1 MAESS
6 NGAVFVAER
15 GEGDP
20 VLFVHGSVVG
30 ATTWKKQRP
39 LAKRWTTKILDRR
52 GFGKSPDTDRDDFQ
66 TDAADINEALGDGAH
81 LVAHSYGAIGA
92 MLAAGERPEAVR
104 SLTLVEPVAY
114 AAAIEHPAVQRAV
127 VDLIEYFSS
136 GPEEPREFL
145 EGFLVQM
152 GIDMRLP
159 EELPPSIEQ
168 PTRLLMNSHAP
179 FAARLRLRALAREEI
194 PTLVVSGGHSE
205 AFEAICDALAEHL
218 GAERAT
224 IPGATHAVPSV
235 GGPFNERLE
244 EFLTGAAQSRGA

>member
-1 MAESS
+1 MDGSS

-15 GEGDP
+15 GEGP
-20 VLFVHGSVVG
+20 AVLFVHGSVVG

-39 LAKRWTTKILDRR
+39 LSKRWTVKVLDRR
-52 GFGKSPDTDRDDFQ
+52 GFGKSPETDRDDF
-66 TDAADINEALGDGAH
+66 AADARDIAGALGDGAH

-92 MLAAGERPEAVR
+92 MIAASERPEAVH

-114 AAAIEHPAVQRAV
+114 SLAIDHPAVQRAV
-127 VDLIEYFSS
+127 VDLIAYFST

-145 EGFLVQM
+145 EGFLDHM
-152 GIDMRLP
+152 GIELRLP

-168 PTRLLMNSHAP
+168 PTRMLMNSNAP
-179 FAARLRLRALAREEI
+179 FTARLRPDDLAAAVF

-205 AFEAICDALAEHL
+205 VFEAICDSIADQL

-235 GGPFNERLE
+235 GAAFNERLE
-244 EFLTGAAQSRGA
+244 EFLSGAGSSKS

>member
-1 MAESS
+1 MPESS

-15 GEGDP
+15 GEGPP

-30 ATTWKKQRP
+30 ATTWKKQRA
-39 LAKRWTTKILDRR
+39 LGKRWTTKVLDRR
-52 GFGKSPDTDRDDFQ
+52 GFGKSPETDRDDFQ
-66 TDAADINEALGDGAH
+66 ADAQDIAEALGPGAH

-92 MLAAGERPEAVR
+92 MLAARGRPDAVH

-114 AAAIEHPAVQRAV
+114 SVAIQQPAVQRAV
-127 VDLIEYFSS
+127 VDLIEHFGN

-145 EGFLVQM
+145 AGFLTQM

-159 EELPPSIEQ
+159 EELPPSIER
-168 PTRLLMNSHAP
+168 PTRLLMNSNAP
-179 FAARLRLRALAREEI
+179 FTARLRVDALARAEI

-205 AFEAICDALAEHL
+205 VFEAICDSLAEHL

-235 GGPFNERLE
+235 GEPFNERLE
-244 EFLTGAAQSRGA
+244 AFLSKAGPSKP